1 MENLKDTEEV
11 ELLLCVRC
19 YDAVNDSEHFA
30 TEDGIVCDKCYND
43 YHPCHTCDKI
53 YQSDDLS
60 QIDGNAYCDDCKS
73 DLDWCE
79 HCEEYGEDM
88 DLTRVNTRSGEEC
101 WCHGCVNNNSWCC
114 HQCNEYY
121 SDYYDSVY
129 VRSIG
134 NMCEDCRDHVG
145 TFECSN
151 CEDTWRMDDCSNSDD
166 DCDYWLCNRCQNSGG
181 GRIMGYNYKP
191 RPTFFKA
198 DGEHL
203 NEKDD
208 LYFGIELEVEQN
220 ESDTNKGA
228 MAKEIEHPSYYFKND
243 GSLSNGFEIVTHPM
257 TIAYIHQHKED
268 VFKKMLNALISNR
281 YRSYD
286 SDTCG
291 MHIHLS
297 KKSFGTWQLYR
308 FIKFFID
315 NKEFVTAISQR
326 KIDNLNR
333 WATIEEETTDEVIYK
348 AKRKSGNNK
357 RYVAVNLQND
367 KTIELRLFRGTL
379 NYLSFMKNIEFCYA
393 LFNFTRDCKDI
404 TLESFKEYIS
414 KSSEYNM
421 LNKFIK
427 TKNL

>member
-1 MENLKDTEEV
+1 MENVTSTQEAI
-11 ELLLCVRC
+11 LCC
-19 YDAVNDSEHFA
+19 AKCDNAIGDKGIA
-30 TEDGIVCDKCYND
+30 TEDGIVCEKCWED
-43 YHPCHTCDKI
+43 YHECHKCDEHFHE
-53 YQSDDLS
+53 DDVT
-60 QIDGNAYCDDCKS
+60 QVDGDWYCEDCRNE
-73 DLDWCE
+73 LDWCD
-79 HCEEYGEDM
+79 HCEEYGVDLE
-88 DLTRVNTRSGEEC
+88 LTRVNTRSGEQC
-101 WCHGCVNNNSWCC
+101 WCQGCWENNAWYCDRC
-114 HQCNEYY
+114 TEHY
-121 SDYYDSVY
+121 SNYYDSIR
-129 VRSIG
+129 VRGIG
-134 NMCEDCRDHVG
+134 HVCEDCRDNIG
-145 TFECSN
+145 TFECTECN
-151 CEDTWRMDDCSNSDD
+151 NECANDDCVNSDD
-166 DCDYWLCNRCQNSGG
+166 DDDNWLCNRCADSGRG
-181 GRIMGYNYKP
+181 AIMSYTY
-191 RPTFFKA
+191 RPTPIFYKA

-208 LYFGIELEVEQN
+208 LYLGIELEVEQN
-220 ESDTNKGA
+220 ESSTNKGDMVKA
-228 MAKEIEHPSYYFKND
+228 IKHDAYYFKSD

-268 VFKKMLNALISNR
+268 VFKKMLNALIDKR

-333 WATIEEETTDEVIYK
+333 WATIEEESTSEVIYK
-348 AKRKSGNNK
+348 AKKKSGNSR
-357 RYVAVNLQND
+357 RYVAINLQND
-367 KTIELRLFRGTL
+367 RTIEIRIFRGTL
-379 NYLSFMKNIEFCYA
+379 NYQSFMKNIEFCYA

-427 TKNL
+427 TKNI